1 MPPPPKA
8 TIPMGVGLYITAGYW
23 FTSSTSFANPAVTVG
38 RAFTDTFASIAA
50 PSIGP
55 YFAGQAR
62 LPDGYRRIFRS
73 YVFGPLGLLDYG
85 SASLRSKT

>member
-1 MPPPPKA
+1 
-8 TIPMGVGLYITAGYW
+8 MGVGLYITAGYW

-55 YFAGQAR
+55 YFAGQAW
-62 LPDGYRRIFRS
+62 LPDGYSRIFRM
-73 YVFGPLGLLDYG
+73 VCVWPFGPLDYG
-85 SASLRSKT
+85 SATLRCKI